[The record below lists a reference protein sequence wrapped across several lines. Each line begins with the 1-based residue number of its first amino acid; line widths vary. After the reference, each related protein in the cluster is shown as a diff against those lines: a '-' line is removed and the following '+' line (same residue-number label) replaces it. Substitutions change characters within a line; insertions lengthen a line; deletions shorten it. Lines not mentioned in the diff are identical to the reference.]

1 VTRRKPIRRAGGLDP
16 RGLIGSGRLVSA
28 SLLVALIGALLAAG
42 GATADPSAIAS
53 KQAEANRVLAQI
65 QALDMR
71 VSAAAE
77 AYNAANLQLDRIKA
91 EQRQNRFLLGI
102 ARSNFGRAQK
112 LLRERLVALYTSGG
126 TTESTLEIVLGARS
140 LRELMNRLDTAEQ
153 VSAQDTQVLGQVR
166 RFRAQMQRRK
176 ALLAR
181 ANARQTRVVAQRAA
195 RKAEI
200 ERQLTVRR
208 QLLSQIRDR
217 IAAMQAAERRRQ
229 AELRRQLQARVA
241 AQQRAAR
248 RVEEPAATAVE
259 PTSAPT
265 ATAAAPPSQY
275 GGVVGIAMR
284 YLGVR
289 YQWGGASPST
299 GFDCSGFVMFVYSQ
313 VGVSLPHSTYAMWG
327 MGAPVDR
334 SQLQPGDL
342 VFFSGLGHMGI
353 YVGGGQFIH
362 APHTGDVVKI
372 SSLSGYYTSAYVGAR
387 RITG

>member
-1 VTRRKPIRRAGGLDP
+1 VV
-16 RGLIGSGRLVSA
+16 GSGTFVPA
-28 SLLVALIGALLAAG
+28 SLLVALIGALLLAG
-42 GATADPSAIAS
+42 GATAEPSAIAA

-91 EQRQNRFLLGI
+91 DQRQNRFLLGI

-126 TTESTLEIVLGARS
+126 TTESTLEIVLGAQS

-176 ALLAR
+176 AQLAR
-181 ANARQTRVVAQRAA
+181 SNARQTRVVAQRAA

-229 AELRRQLQARVA
+229 AELRRQLQARLA

-248 RVEEPAATAVE
+248 RVEEPAAAPAVE

-265 ATAAAPPSQY
+265 VTTAAPPSQY
-275 GGVVGIAMR
+275 GGVVGIAMQ
-284 YLGVR
+284 YLGVP
-289 YQWGGASPST
+289 YKWGGSSPST

-313 VGVSLPHSTYAMWG
+313 VGVSLPHSTYALWG
-327 MGAPVDR
+327 MGAPVGR
-334 SQLQPGDL
+334 GQLQPGDL

-372 SSLSGYYTSAYVGAR
+372 SSLSGYYSSAWVGAR

>member
-1 VTRRKPIRRAGGLDP
+1 MV
-16 RGLIGSGRLVSA
+16 GSGTFVPA
-28 SLLVALIGALLAAG
+28 SLLVALIGALLLAG
-42 GATADPSAIAS
+42 GATADPSAIAA

-65 QALDMR
+65 DALDMR

-91 EQRQNRFLLGI
+91 DQRQNRFLLGI

-126 TTESTLEIVLGARS
+126 TTESTLEIVLGAQS

-166 RFRAQMQRRK
+166 RFRAQMRRRK

-200 ERQLTVRR
+200 ARQLAVRQ

-229 AELRRQLQARVA
+229 AELRRQLQARLA

-248 RVEEPAATAVE
+248 RVEEPTATAVE

-299 GFDCSGFVMFVYSQ
+299 GFDCSGLVMFVYSQ
-313 VGVSLPHSTYAMWG
+313 VGVSLPHSTYALWG

-372 SSLSGYYTSAYVGAR
+372 SSMSGYYTSAYVGAR